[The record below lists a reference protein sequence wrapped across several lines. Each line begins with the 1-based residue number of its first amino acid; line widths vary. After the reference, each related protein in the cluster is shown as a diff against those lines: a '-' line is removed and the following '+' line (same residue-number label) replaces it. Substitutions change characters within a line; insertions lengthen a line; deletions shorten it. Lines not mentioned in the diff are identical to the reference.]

1 METKTLSYAI
11 KRIAV
16 SYIFIY
22 FSINIMAI
30 DILPEWAGYFMI
42 VSVLPILSQEEQSA
56 QLLKP
61 LGITLGIWNIIE
73 WGMKITGAEWD
84 LTLIGLLIGIITIY
98 FHFQLITN
106 IANLDIEQPKRKRLL
121 TLRTIVVILHTLMTL
136 WLFIPKNVFD
146 EEVYTYIIMFMG
158 VPQVIM
164 CFWIA
169 GELFGLAKT
178 MKEEEIEVD
187 EYVQAMENMAQR
199 AAEEEVERLREAKEQ
214 TEEAIAEPDIKEE
227 L

>member
-22 FSINIMAI
+22 FSINIMVI
-30 DILPEWAGYFMI
+30 DILPEWLGYFMI
-42 VSVLPILSQEEQSA
+42 VSVLPVLSEEERSA

-61 LGITLGIWNIIE
+61 FGITLGIWNIVE
-73 WGMKITGAEWD
+73 WGMKITGTEWD
-84 LTLIGLLIGIITIY
+84 LTLIGLIIGIITIY

-121 TLRTIVVILHTLMTL
+121 TLRTVIVILHTLLTL
-136 WLFIPKNVFD
+136 WMFIPKNLLD
-146 EEVYTYIIMFMG
+146 EEVYTLIIMFMG
-158 VPQVIM
+158 VPQVIL

-178 MKEEEIEVD
+178 MREEEIEVD
-187 EYVQAMENMAQR
+187 EYVKAMENTAQK
-199 AAEEEVERLREAKEQ
+199 AAEEEVERLREAKAEI
-214 TEEAIAEPDIKEE
+214 ENAIAEPDIKEE